1 MNSVAAKKQ
10 EAASKRILVVEDSNT
25 TRTVIRK
32 MLSQQGYKVIEAKDG
47 LEALDKYEETSPDLI
62 LLDVIM
68 PGMNGYQ
75 TLSALKKSHNLGDT
89 PVIML
94 SAGDLINKMKGK
106 MAGSAEYL
114 TKPFN
119 ALQLVKTV
127 KQHLTN

>member
-1 MNSVAAKKQ
+1 M
-10 EAASKRILVVEDSNT
+10 VEDSNT

-32 MLSQQGYKVIEAKDG
+32 MLSQEGYKVIEAKDG
-47 LEALDKYEETSPDLI
+47 LDALDKYKKNTPDLI
-62 LLDVIM
+62 MLDIIM

-75 TLSALKKSHNLGDT
+75 TLSTLKKSHNLDDT

-94 SAGDLINKMKGK
+94 SAKGDLINKMKGK

-119 ALQLVKTV
+119 ALQLMKTV